1 LIFSLPSDCFV
12 HFHWF
17 NFNRELLLNN
27 ASVLQDITYLGF
39 IIIPIGLIATTWSGA
54 LSSMLGS
61 SRVLQA
67 VADDELFG
75 PTLGFV
81 KRGVTKRGN
90 PYVAV
95 LCTYVGSQVSFF
107 SKAIFSEWC

>member
-1 LIFSLPSDCFV
+1 M
-12 HFHWF
+12 
-17 NFNRELLLNN
+17 NN

-107 SKAIFSEWC
+107 SKTSFQSGVKLI